1 MLRRYQEARSTGR
14 KNDRELPGQYFGR
27 AIQGQVSGILD
38 DVVLDCDRVE
48 FSCTDDLTQNI
59 MKVYNSA
66 DPDRYVEFSRSRP
79 YCR

>member
-1 MLRRYQEARSTGR
+1 M
-14 KNDRELPGQYFGR
+14 
-27 AIQGQVSGILD
+27 
-38 DVVLDCDRVE
+38 LDCDRVE

-79 YCR
+79 LPISDVDELMLFGTELGGEITGTATVTDRK